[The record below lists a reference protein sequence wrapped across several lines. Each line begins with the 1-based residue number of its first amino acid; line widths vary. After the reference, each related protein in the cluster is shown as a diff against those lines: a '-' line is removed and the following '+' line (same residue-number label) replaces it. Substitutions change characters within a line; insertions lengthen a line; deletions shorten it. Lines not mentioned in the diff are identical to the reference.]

1 MYRTHR
7 PLIVFAVAAALAVVS
22 TFHRAY
28 EAVKFAVCGW
38 IERTLPAP
46 VRAGTAEHR
55 PAVALVA
62 AKNFVLRF
70 IRRETPRIESRWRM
84 CPSS

>member
-7 PLIVFAVAAALAVVS
+7 PLIVFAVAAALAVAS
-22 TFHRAY
+22 TFQRAY
-28 EAVKFAVCGW
+28 EAVKHAVCGW
-38 IERTLPAP
+38 IEQTLPAP
-46 VRAGTAEHR
+46 LRAGVVAHR